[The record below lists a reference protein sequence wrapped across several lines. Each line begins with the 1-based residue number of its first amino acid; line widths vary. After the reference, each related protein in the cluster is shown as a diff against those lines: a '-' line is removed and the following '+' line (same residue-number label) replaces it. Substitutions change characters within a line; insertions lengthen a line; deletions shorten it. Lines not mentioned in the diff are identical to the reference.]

1 MRQTIRLT
9 ESELKEMIE
18 MSINE
23 AIVDE
28 FSLTGAANTVG
39 GWFKNKMGQVG
50 QNLKNGVSDRAQQ
63 VGNYV
68 NDKAQQVGNY
78 VNDKAQQVG
87 NYVNDKTQ
95 QLKKGY
101 GELKKTAQVGSN
113 NQEAQKAI
121 TNAVNALKNL
131 KQIDQKMENL
141 GGSVIGNGPQRQAI
155 ENCIKA
161 LSGGETSI
169 SSRFQSRRDARTNP
183 NKKFAYESRRRRY

>member
-50 QNLKNGVSDRAQQ
+50 QNLKNGVSDT
-63 VGNYV
+63 
-68 NDKAQQVGNY
+68 AQQVGNY